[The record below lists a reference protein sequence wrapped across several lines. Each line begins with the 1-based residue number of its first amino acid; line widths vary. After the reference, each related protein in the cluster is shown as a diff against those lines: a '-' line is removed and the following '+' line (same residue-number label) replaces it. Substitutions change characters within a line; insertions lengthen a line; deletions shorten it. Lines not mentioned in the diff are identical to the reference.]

1 MTQEIN
7 YQKMKVLFEKVTKSI
22 KEIDELYQSYKADGD
37 SHSYNHNIFYVIMLQ
52 FEKAKKIFENIQK
65 DEEID
70 RHEFLEGLKNL
81 ATFQHMFFSMTWE
94 TCYEVTQMREILLNV
109 FSDGLYYMTLLVG
122 EMTKKQ
128 CVE

>member
-1 MTQEIN
+1 
-7 YQKMKVLFEKVTKSI
+7 MKVLFEKVTKSI

-37 SHSYNHNIFYVIMLQ
+37 SHSYNHNIFYVIMIQ

-70 RHEFLEGLKNL
+70 HHEFLEGLKNL

-109 FSDGLYYMTLLVG
+109 FSDGLYYMTALVG